1 MVESSRRSESDDEDT
16 SKLTKEECELIDLAF
31 NVFDKDNSGSI
42 NVKELLVIIEMMG
55 QKMNAESIYKMIA
68 EASPENSGEIS
79 RE

>member
-31 NVFDKDNSGSI
+31 NVFDKDDSGSI

-55 QKMNAESIYKMIA
+55 QKMNEESIYKMIA
-68 EASPENSGEIS
+68 EASP
-79 RE
+79 